1 MKMTLVGLQRVN
13 FDNAKGET
21 VKGNNIFVAF
31 KDENVEGLKTEK
43 LFLKEGIELPKEVK
57 INDVIDVSFNMHG
70 KVMEIHKA

>member
-1 MKMTLVGLQRVN
+1 MKVTLVGLQRVN
-13 FDNAKGET
+13 FVNAKGQT
-21 VKGNNIFVAF
+21 VNGNNVFVAF